1 MARNIIHNKNY
12 DDLNEILL
20 SWYKSLCERE
30 GLCIAISRKAPRLLE
45 WCSTYFHK
53 EKSLQVVSEI
63 AIPFI
68 DLSVVKSCSLVDE
81 AIYHGTT
88 YSKVF
93 NLVAKSNPSLKV
105 FAEPLVVT
113 EEALSLLGA
122 AGVMIEKDIPMI
134 TEGYANFFIDT
145 VVKRFHEGLKP
156 YDMEYPLLY
165 VKLDKTIDDKFMME
179 SLKRLE
185 DIEKKTLNI
194 DFGVCHYN
202 TQTYSREH
210 DSVSTSYSY
219 VFEYRFGDN
228 LNPSQKPDF
237 AKLRFSIKDN
247 LLCIAVMTPYIISD
261 FDIENEGRIFTGCLL
276 PIWTK
281 IYSESLRH
289 SIDDEEYQYQRKKSL
304 VVLANYLLSFNNF
317 LCMKENI
324 LLAFGATAAWLDY
337 NDLRY
342 LVGQKLS
349 GEISSELN
357 GINEPMHALNVF
369 ELSGIIAQRYIP
381 YTHREAYQR
390 KTGMQNILAESL
402 HEKVSNLF
410 SAMHWEVE
418 VNSRLNT
425 PDTYYS
431 RLRFG
436 ESYESLA
443 QILNFANS
451 TKEGLRMELHKSID
465 SRIDSG
471 SVVPNYVRIERL
483 PNYWLR
489 LFRSG
494 ENEDVDK
501 DQQNRILLY
510 MVRQYMQFSGND
522 TMPLAAVQMAL
533 LMMVYED
540 RGRYSKYFCRR
551 VGFASVNNVASA
563 MVEIGGEQF
572 NLLDKVTIN
581 GLFGLTEQ
589 NSIVIKENTDTLR
602 LVDGNPLSTDME
614 IEIRDIVSFVYDYC
628 ENIVN
633 WDIIRIMPVFAL
645 LAFDRDKLIAGV
657 EKWTKSIRN
666 KVSEE
671 LEIDME
677 EEKKEFERLF
687 SSMPNSLMPN
697 LDADRGKW
705 YAKIKILLD
714 KYNSKSDEYSEYE
727 KRLVRDFY
735 VLNLWTKLNDSG
747 NNLDAI
753 PEELKDLFLNYFSEK
768 EIEILSMFDSM
779 TIEKAKAA
787 ALDMIR

>member
-20 SWYKSLCERE
+20 SWYKSLCARD
-30 GLCIAISRKAPRLLE
+30 GVCIAISRKAPRLLE
-45 WCSTYFHK
+45 WCSAHFQV
-53 EKSLQVVSEI
+53 EKSLEMVSEI

-68 DLSVVKSCSLVDE
+68 DLSVAKSCSLVDE
-81 AIYHGTT
+81 AVYHGTT

-93 NLVAKSNPSLKV
+93 NLIAKSNPSIRV

-113 EEALSLLGA
+113 EEALSLLWTS
-122 AGVMIEKDIPMI
+122 GVVIEKDIPMI

-165 VKLDKTIDDKFMME
+165 VRLNKTIDDKFMME

-185 DIEKKTLNI
+185 DIERKSLNVNV
-194 DFGVCHYN
+194 DGCHYS
-202 TQTYSREH
+202 TRTYSREH
-210 DSVSTSYSY
+210 DTVSTTYSY

-228 LNPSQKPDF
+228 LSSSQKPDF
-237 AKLRFSIKDN
+237 AKLRFSFKDN
-247 LLCIAVMTPYIISD
+247 LLCVAVMTPYIITD
-261 FDIENEGRIFTGCLL
+261 FDIESEGRIFTGSLM
-276 PIWTK
+276 PVWK
-281 IYSESLRH
+281 RIYSESSRLN
-289 SIDDEEYQYQRKKSL
+289 IDDEEYQYQRKKSL

-317 LCMKENI
+317 LRMKENI
-324 LLAFGATAAWLDY
+324 LSAFEANEAWLDY

-342 LVGQKLS
+342 LVGHELS
-349 GEISSELN
+349 GELSTLLN
-357 GINEPMHALNVF
+357 GIKEPMQTLNVF
-369 ELSGIIAQRYIP
+369 ELSGSIANRYIP
-381 YTHREAYQR
+381 YTLREAYQR
-390 KTGMQNILAESL
+390 KTALLNILTESL

-436 ESYESLA
+436 ESYESLS
-443 QILNFANS
+443 QIFSLAKYS
-451 TKEGLRMELHKSID
+451 KEGLRMDLHKNID

-471 SVVPNYVRIERL
+471 SIVPNYVRIEHL

-510 MVRQYMQFSGND
+510 MVRQYLQCSGND

-540 RGRYSKYFCRR
+540 CGRYSKYFCRK
-551 VGFASVNNVASA
+551 VDFTSVNNVASA
-563 MVEIGGEQF
+563 MVEIEGEQF
-572 NLLDKVTIN
+572 NLLDKVTIS
-581 GLFGLTEQ
+581 GLFRLTEQ
-589 NSIVIKENTDTLR
+589 GSIAVKENTDFLR
-602 LVDGNPLSTDME
+602 LVDGNPLTTDME
-614 IEIRDIVSFVYDYC
+614 CKIRDIVSFVYDYC
-628 ENIVN
+628 KNMVN
-633 WDIIRIMPVFAL
+633 WDVIRIMPVFAL

-657 EKWTKSIRN
+657 ENWIRSIRN
-666 KVSEE
+666 KITADM
-671 LEIDME
+671 EIDME
-677 EEKKEFERLF
+677 EEKREFERLF
-687 SSMPNSLMPN
+687 SSMPNSLIPN
-697 LDADRGKW
+697 IDAGKGLW
-705 YAKIKILLD
+705 YAKIVSLLE

-727 KRLVRDFY
+727 IRLVRDFY
-735 VLNLWTKLNDSG
+735 ILNLWAKLNGSG
-747 NNLDAI
+747 NNPDVI

-768 EIEILSMFDSM
+768 EIEILSSFDRM
-779 TIEKAKAA
+779 PIAQARA
-787 ALDMIR
+787 VALDMIR